1 MNINLNDIHKK
12 PKSVRD
18 LIINI
23 VEYRA
28 DNKSEVSIPE
38 NGFTDEMK
46 AWLTRNQIPYSYNTG
61 TFEFEINLTENKDQ
75 DNE

>member
-1 MNINLNDIHKK
+1 MNINLTDIHKK
-12 PKSVRD
+12 HDSVQR
-18 LIINI
+18 LISKI
-23 VEYRA
+23 VLAKTGNRNEL
-28 DNKSEVSIPE
+28 SIPE

-46 AWLTRNQIPYSYNTG
+46 DWLTDNEIPYSYNTG